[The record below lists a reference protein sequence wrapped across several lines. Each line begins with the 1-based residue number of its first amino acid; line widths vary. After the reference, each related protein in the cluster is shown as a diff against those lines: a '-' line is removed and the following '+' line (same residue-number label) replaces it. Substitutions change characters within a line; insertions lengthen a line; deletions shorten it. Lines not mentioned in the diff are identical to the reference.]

1 MKSHGETRAGSSPAG
16 VELFFW
22 LNSKLEEKDK
32 WIYYGENGW
41 GNLVPREEIEFN
53 EEKFINDF
61 TYVYGDK
68 WCAGPPS
75 LSIFL
80 INIKYEPGKP
90 RFTWT

>member
-1 MKSHGETRAGSSPAG
+1 MQGK
-16 VELFFW
+16 FFQKYKKI
-22 LNSKLEEKDK
+22 NSKLEEKDK

-75 LSIFL
+75 LSIIL
-80 INIKYEPGKP
+80 INIKYEPLRG
-90 RFTWT
+90 TIN